1 MVRNAIE
8 LIHEMLA
15 RSKENER
22 LNKPKFKLV
31 PRKVQE
37 VRIMC
42 EYYIFLSFLFQMP
55 ISNCHLKMDV

>member
-37 VRIMC
+37 VRI
-42 EYYIFLSFLFQMP
+42 FV
-55 ISNCHLKMDV
+55 KDT